1 MLPLLV
7 KGVYFS
13 YDGKP
18 VLRGVNLS
26 VGEGEVVSII
36 GPNGAGKSTL
46 IKLIAGI
53 LPPQAGEIEILGC
66 PLQRWNRK
74 KLAQVMALVPQGAYI
89 PPTFSVWES
98 IFLGRAPYL
107 SFPGIARERDIK
119 AIEKAMRWVKIEHL
133 KDCLVGELSG
143 GERQRV
149 ILARALAQE
158 PKILLLD
165 EPTAHLDI
173 HHQVSIL
180 GLIRKFA
187 REEGLAV
194 LAVLHD
200 LNLASFFSDRIVLLG
215 YGKVLAQGTP
225 EEVIEREKL
234 KEAYGSEIT
243 VIPRPGNSHRPI
255 VLPELNSGHGL

>member
-1 MLPLLV
+1 MLPLVV
-7 KGVYFS
+7 KEVHFS

-18 VLRGVNLS
+18 VLRGVSLS
-26 VGEGEVVSII
+26 VAEGEVVSLI

-53 LPPQAGEIEILGC
+53 LSPQKGEIEVLGC
-66 PLQRWNRK
+66 PLRMWKRK
-74 KLAQVMALVPQGAYI
+74 NLARIIALVPQGAYI

-98 IFLGRAPYL
+98 IYLGRTPYL
-107 SFPGIARERDIK
+107 NFPGIARDKDIK
-119 AIEKAMRWVKIEHL
+119 AIERAMRWVKVEHL
-133 KDCLVGELSG
+133 KDNLVGELSG

-158 PKILLLD
+158 PRILLLD

-180 GLIRKFA
+180 KFIRKLA

-200 LNLASFFSDRIVLLG
+200 LNLASSFSDRIVLIAG
-215 YGKVLAQGTP
+215 GEVLAHGAP
-225 EEVIEREKL
+225 EEVIKGEKL
-234 KEAYGSEIT
+234 REVYGTGIV
-243 VIPRPGNSHRPI
+243 VISRPDNSRRPV
-255 VLPELNSGHGL
+255 VLPEFSL